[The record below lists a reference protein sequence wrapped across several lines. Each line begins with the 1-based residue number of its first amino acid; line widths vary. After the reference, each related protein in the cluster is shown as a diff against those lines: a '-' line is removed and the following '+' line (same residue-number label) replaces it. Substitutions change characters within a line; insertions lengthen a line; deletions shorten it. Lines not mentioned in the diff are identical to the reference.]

1 MDLSGIDELRSAFE
15 QQDRHELDAVA
26 LLSGARGE
34 SSDVECTIQIFG
46 GNKVR
51 STWLAEFGGVVEN
64 RLVIGDWFMPEAHT
78 THPLLLDHCEDRME
92 LYFSAP
98 PINVDQVRSAL
109 LRAHGTVFGEWR
121 PPSRYLN
128 PNMPIDDLLSGGRG
142 QLASGPAS
150 LIQTMAD
157 MSASYLHTNTLA
169 KGEPTIWNP
178 RAAAFEDVGEVVLFL
193 GEQTWDQYP
202 SPPQHRSY
210 VTAASCSITPQ

>member
-15 QQDRHELDAVA
+15 QQDDRHEHDAVA
-26 LLSGARGE
+26 LLSGSRGE
-34 SSDVECTIQIFG
+34 SSDVECTIQIFA
-46 GNKVR
+46 GNKVQ

-64 RLVIGDWFMPEAHT
+64 RLAIGDCFLPEAHT
-78 THPLLLDHCEDRME
+78 THPLLLDHREDGME

-109 LRAHGTVFGEWR
+109 LRAHRTVFGEWR

-128 PNMPIDDLLSGGRG
+128 DMPIDDLLSGGRG

-157 MSASYLHTNTLA
+157 MSVSYLQTNTL
-169 KGEPTIWNP
+169 KRGRPTIWNP

-193 GEQTWDQYP
+193 GDETWDQYP

-210 VTAASCSITPQ
+210 VTATSCSITPQ